1 MYNPSSVH
9 CVFNFY
15 VITEGFIMKKS
26 IKIVLGSILSAV
38 FVSSVSYAEIPTPKS
53 EGKYLYGLGTK
64 SDELYEQ
71 AAGAPIYDYYGKGLQ
86 VGPVKLRPGAEYRLR
101 AEDNVFYEEQ
111 GKKSDIVNTLYGTLR
126 GELPLGGGQ
135 HLLTA
140 GASVLREYFARFD
153 RTNHTDYR
161 LNGGLKLNFVP
172 FTLDMEDVFEQ
183 TESRS
188 NTEFS
193 ERTEREENAFHSL
206 LEVPFASFFLENEIT
221 DFNVD
226 YGLATNESFN
236 HNLFT
241 VYQRVGRELT
251 PTSQLLFEYGFVNI
265 DYTEV
270 GDRDGIANQYMV
282 GLRGNW
288 SELVA
293 YQAWVG
299 AQHRIY
305 DQDIRPDFNGVIF
318 RGAIQYDRSELSR
331 FVLKGDITPQESTFD
346 GQSFYTRNSSELSW
360 RRQIHERIYWNSV
373 GTVAYNDYSRITKRA
388 STSEEETRRDWIY
401 EFGTG
406 LEYRLPNDIVSV
418 VLDYKFAGR
427 ESNLDG
433 LDYDANSVSV
443 GVRAYY

>member
-1 MYNPSSVH
+1 MMKNLSS
-9 CVFNFY
+9 F
-15 VITEGFIMKKS
+15 
-26 IKIVLGSILSAV
+26 VLASMVSAI
-38 FVSSVSYAEIPTPKS
+38 FVSNISYAEIPTPKS
-53 EGKYLYGLGTK
+53 EGKYFYGLGTK

-111 GKKSDIVNTLYGTLR
+111 GEKKSDGVHTMYGTVR

-140 GASVLREYFARFD
+140 GASVLREYFMEFD
-153 RTNHTDYR
+153 ATDHLDYR

-172 FTLDMEDVFEQ
+172 FTLDLENVYEE
-183 TESRS
+183 TESRA
-188 NTEFS
+188 NTEFTD
-193 ERTEREENAFHSL
+193 RTERSENAFHSL

-221 DFNVD
+221 HFDVD
-226 YGLATNESFN
+226 YGQVANTSFN

-241 VYQRVGRELT
+241 MYQRAGRELT
-251 PTSQLLFEYGFVNI
+251 PTTQLLVEYGFINI
-265 DYTEV
+265 DYTDV
-270 GDRDGIANQYMV
+270 DNRDGDGHQYML

-288 SELVA
+288 SELIA

-305 DQDIRPDFNGVIF
+305 DEDIRQDFNGIIT
-318 RGAIQYDRSELSR
+318 RAAIQYDRSEISR
-331 FVLKGDITPQESTFD
+331 YTLKFDRTPQESTFD
-346 GQSFYTRNSSELSW
+346 GQSFYTRNRAELAW

-373 GTVAYNDYSRITKRA
+373 GVLASNRYSRITVRP
-388 STSEEETRRDWIY
+388 STSEEETRTDWLY
-401 EFGTG
+401 ELGTG

-427 ESNLDG
+427 DSNLDG
-433 LDYDANSVSV
+433 LDYEANSVSV

>member
-1 MYNPSSVH
+1 
-9 CVFNFY
+9 
-15 VITEGFIMKKS
+15 MKNS
-26 IKIVLGSILSAV
+26 IKIVLTSIISAA

-53 EGKYLYGLGTK
+53 EGKYFYGLGTK

-86 VGPVKLRPGAEYRLR
+86 VGPVKLKPGAEYRLR

-111 GKKSDIVNTLYGTLR
+111 GEKKNDGVHTMYGTLR

-140 GASVLREYFARFD
+140 GASVLREYFMEFD
-153 RTNHTDYR
+153 ATDHTDYR

-172 FTLDMEDVFEQ
+172 FTLDIEDVYEE
-183 TESRS
+183 TETRA
-188 NTEFS
+188 NTEFTDRV
-193 ERTEREENAFHSL
+193 ERSENAFHSL

-221 DFNVD
+221 DFDVD

-251 PTSQLLFEYGFVNI
+251 PTSQLLLEYGFINI
-265 DYTEV
+265 DYTDV
-270 GDRDGIANQYMV
+270 SDRDGIGNQYML

-288 SELVA
+288 SELIA
-293 YQAWVG
+293 YQAWLG

-305 DQDIRPDFNGVIF
+305 DEDIRPDFNGLIF
-318 RGAIQYDRSELSR
+318 RGAIQYDRTELSR
-331 FVLKGDITPQESTFD
+331 YTLKGDRTPQESTFD
-346 GQSFYTRNSSELSW
+346 GQSFYTRNRAELAW
-360 RRQIHERIYWNSV
+360 RRQIHERIYWNTV
-373 GTVAYNDYSRITKRA
+373 GSLANNSYSRITKRA
-388 STSEEETRRDWIY
+388 FTSEEETRRDWIY
-401 EFGTG
+401 ELGTG

-433 LDYDANSVSV
+433 LDYEANSVSV